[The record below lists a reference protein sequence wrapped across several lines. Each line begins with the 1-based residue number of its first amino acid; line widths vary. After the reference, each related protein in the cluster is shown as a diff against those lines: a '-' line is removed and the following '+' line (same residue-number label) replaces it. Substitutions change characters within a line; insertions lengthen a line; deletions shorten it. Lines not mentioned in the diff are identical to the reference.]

1 MTRPAA
7 RALAIVVLSLLTYA
21 CSRADEPPPHVE
33 SRADRYDARDWLASM
48 EHAHRGADEAMGTGN
63 VDRARE
69 LLRGGFDTLVPPG
82 MASEDARVVR
92 QDLAFRLAE
101 LDLDAGNAVS
111 AIEWADRG
119 LALGEADDV
128 FTANLLIVRG
138 RAREAAGG
146 DREAVSD
153 YFRALEI
160 NEALL
165 RRTLD
170 GTPPE
175 GP

>member
-1 MTRPAA
+1 MARTLA
-7 RALAIVVLSLLTYA
+7 RALAMIVLLLAFA
-21 CSRADEPPPHVE
+21 CSRADD
-33 SRADRYDARDWLASM
+33 RAGYEEARGERHDARDWLAGI
-48 EHAHRGADEAMGTGN
+48 ERAHREAGEAIAAGS
-63 VDRARE
+63 VERARD
-69 LLRGGFDTLVPPG
+69 LLRGAFETAVPPG
-82 MASEDARVVR
+82 MAEEDARVVR
-92 QDLAFRLAE
+92 QDLAFRLGE
-101 LDLDAGNAVS
+101 LELAAGDAAS
-111 AIEWADRG
+111 AIGWADRG
-119 LALGEADDV
+119 LELGQAEDV
-128 FTANLLIVRG
+128 FTVNLLIVRG
-138 RAREAAGG
+138 RAREAVGG